1 MRAFRCRGA
10 ARHGVPATLL
20 AALVLGTPLPGMAA
34 GPYVEGSHLTFTLPD
49 LEGMRV
55 YDDDA
60 RFQGKVVLVD
70 LWGSWCPPCLTE
82 IPTLV
87 EMGHR
92 YRDSG
97 LVVVGIG
104 FERMDA
110 VMKRR
115 AIMRS
120 TRDRY
125 GIDYLLLDGGQVRD
139 VAAALPTIR
148 NISGLP
154 VQVLIGRD
162 GTVVETWASAGHSK
176 RWERK
181 LEARIRKALGLDR
194 PGEDGKAK
202 EPQPPPRR

>member
-1 MRAFRCRGA
+1 MRASRCRGP
-10 ARHGVPATLL
+10 ARSGVPAALL
-20 AALVLGTPLPGMAA
+20 AVLALATSPAAMAG
-34 GPYVEGSHLTFTLPD
+34 GPYVEGSRLTFSLPD
-49 LEGMRV
+49 LDGMRV

-70 LWGSWCPPCLTE
+70 IWGSWCPPCLSE

-87 EMGHR
+87 EMEHR
-92 YRDSG
+92 YRDRG

-104 FERMDA
+104 FERMDT
-110 VMKRR
+110 VSKRR

-125 GIDYLLLDGGQVRD
+125 GIDYLLLDGGQIRD
-139 VAAALPTIR
+139 VAEALPTIR

-154 VQVLIGRD
+154 VQVLVARD
-162 GTVVETWASAGHSK
+162 GTVVEAWASAGQSK

-181 LEARIRKALGLDR
+181 LEARIRKALGLDA
-194 PGEDGKAK
+194 PGTDGKAK
-202 EPQPPPRR
+202 EAPPPPRR